1 MFERGMRTE
10 RLNEIFST
18 VKPSLV
24 PLIQAIAASPAKKSY
39 KAPQPLEVCNRELI
53 HTCSL
58 IVFDDII
65 HIYFQLVV
73 VIQAG
78 CSRLV
83 LYYYIIH
90 ISTFSSTMSTNFVVV
105 TSLHILKGGPLWL
118 IDSQKALCA
127 EIAEKIGFDFNK

>member
-1 MFERGMRTE
+1 MRTE

-58 IVFDDII
+58 IVFYDII

-90 ISTFSSTMSTNFVVV
+90 ISTFSSTMS
-105 TSLHILKGGPLWL
+105 SLSRL
-118 IDSQKALCA
+118 
-127 EIAEKIGFDFNK
+127 FTY